1 MRELVLNNFW
11 WKVTALLLAVLVW
24 FGFRPHE
31 TRWNLFPDT
40 FRPYYTR
47 YFVAHPVSIS
57 KPAADTR
64 EFRVTPSEVDITLTG
79 DEKTLRGLRGSQLR
93 ATVDVGDLD
102 ANALRAKTNTLP
114 IKVSFPNDE
123 KIKIERVMPDH
134 VQVELLKE

>member
-1 MRELVLNNFW
+1 VRELVLNNFW

-31 TRWNLFPDT
+31 KRWNLFPDT

-47 YFVAHPVSIS
+47 YFIAHPVSIS

-64 EFRVTPSEVDITLTG
+64 EFKVTPSEVDITLTG
-79 DEKTLRGLRGSQLR
+79 DEKTLRALRGSQLR
-93 ATVDVGDLD
+93 ATADVGDLD
-102 ANALRAKTNTLP
+102 ATDLKAKTNVLT
-114 IKVSFPNDE
+114 IKISFPNDE
-123 KIKIERVMPDH
+123 KIKIERVNPDQ